1 MFMKLASFLVSIS
14 FFLFFFLYF
23 ICLLLVLGV
32 VFFQFYTAPG
42 PLGEKERNRKIE
54 FKAYA
59 GWVEWRFL
67 FAGMLNNDNHE
78 IQHFT
83 SFSFIFL
90 EFKQRVKE
98 QLRF

>member
-1 MFMKLASFLVSIS
+1 M
-14 FFLFFFLYF
+14 
-23 ICLLLVLGV
+23 LVLGV
-32 VFFQFYTAPG
+32 VFFQICTAPG
-42 PLGEKERNRKIE
+42 PLGSVKTREKESNRKIE